1 MQIFLTKG
9 KLYTCSSD
17 QNHLADESQGVRSMT
32 LHVAVLC
39 TDNLS
44 SLYPSHLI
52 NFIVRRGH
60 ISSHTWPYIVL
71 FKVSMERYATFTPL
85 QDTRKRW

>member
-9 KLYTCSSD
+9 KLYTCSSH
-17 QNHLADESQGVRSMT
+17 QNHLTDETSRST
-32 LHVAVLC
+32 KYDTHVAVLC

>member
-1 MQIFLTKG
+1 
-9 KLYTCSSD
+9 
-17 QNHLADESQGVRSMT
+17 MT
-32 LHVAVLC
+32 LTEVIY
-39 TDNLS
+39 TDYLY
-44 SLYPSHLI
+44 SLYPSHFI

-85 QDTRKRW
+85 QNTRKRW